1 MMLYPHNQVYNVI
14 LQFHF
19 ALVIFLNLIY
29 TFVSQTALFLG
40 NCHFFRGIIDSG
52 CKITNNIRNPCS
64 IIRKSCNFNDFKH
77 KSVYYFAKNGIFQ
90 YFSVLKN
97 LVVSNIR
104 STFAPGNQRY
114 EIQMN

>member
-1 MMLYPHNQVYNVI
+1 M
-14 LQFHF
+14 
-19 ALVIFLNLIY
+19 
-29 TFVSQTALFLG
+29 
-40 NCHFFRGIIDSG
+40 IDSG
-52 CKITNNIRNPCS
+52 CKITNYIRNPCS

-97 LVVSNIR
+97 LVVYNIR
-104 STFAPGNQRY
+104 STFAPENQRY

>member
-1 MMLYPHNQVYNVI
+1 MLNPHNQVYNVI

-19 ALVIFLNLIY
+19 ALVIFLNLIF

-40 NCHFFRGIIDSG
+40 NCHFLGGIIDSG

-97 LVVSNIR
+97 LAVSNIR
-104 STFAPGNQRY
+104 STFAPENQRY